1 MSTRVVASSSATRT
15 RSRSQPRPERVSRS
29 CASESRS
36 RSPRPLSRSS
46 CCFPTRRATDCQSF
60 TASRVTSSARIAPRE
75 CWCAPGSRPP
85 CHIVSR
91 SLRSMEPLPRMAT
104 PTPPEPQLRS
114 GAVELPVRLLS
125 ENARLPSRAHD
136 GDAGLD
142 LRAAEGTTI
151 RPGKRASVGTG
162 IAIEI
167 PPGHAGLV
175 LPRSGLAAK
184 HGISLVNAPG
194 LIDSGYRG
202 EIRVLLLNTD
212 REQLRAVVA
221 HLIFDALRTGALW
234 HRQACA

>member
-1 MSTRVVASSSATRT
+1 
-15 RSRSQPRPERVSRS
+15 
-29 CASESRS
+29 
-36 RSPRPLSRSS
+36 
-46 CCFPTRRATDCQSF
+46 
-60 TASRVTSSARIAPRE
+60 
-75 CWCAPGSRPP
+75 
-85 CHIVSR
+85 
-91 SLRSMEPLPRMAT
+91 MAA
-104 PTPPEPQLRS
+104 PTPPEPRLRS

-151 RPGKRASVGTG
+151 GPGKRASVGTG
-162 IAIEI
+162 IAVEV

-212 REQLRAVVA
+212 LQQPFEIEPGNRIAQLLVTPIAEVEAAEAAELAFSARGDGG
-221 HLIFDALRTGALW
+221 FGSTG
-234 HRQACA
+234 R